1 MDIGEAT
8 AVSSDGSMVVGI
20 NTWDDQWNQRGYTY
34 NTLTGEMTILDIYEE
49 CPPWDWFCWGANP
62 FNPYDIADDGT
73 MVGAYGTADASGA
86 TLVNEILGTQ
96 KLVDFLKAQ
105 GVMNANDL
113 GIASN
118 ANRISSNGR
127 HIAGWTAV
135 DGFYGSF
142 KLTLDQLYV
151 CRKGKTMQ
159 VGYPGGVESQLEKG
173 ATLGMCEADLP
184 LQYKGNN

>member
-1 MDIGEAT
+1 
-8 AVSSDGSMVVGI
+8 
-20 NTWDDQWNQRGYTY
+20 
-34 NTLTGEMTILDIYEE
+34 
-49 CPPWDWFCWGANP
+49 
-62 FNPYDIADDGT
+62 
-73 MVGAYGTADASGA
+73 
-86 TLVNEILGTQ
+86 VNEILGTQ